1 MQTNLHR
8 ADPSLLETTL
18 DTYALKQWTSGRT
31 TKASGND
38 LHAQKKTVNVMLN
51 ASGQNLSVADK
62 KTLFSLS
69 NLQLTSCVQN
79 IQSTFAKIF
88 YRS

>member
-1 MQTNLHR
+1 
-8 ADPSLLETTL
+8 
-18 DTYALKQWTSGRT
+18 
-31 TKASGND
+31 
-38 LHAQKKTVNVMLN
+38 MLN

-79 IQSTFAKIF
+79 IESTFAKIF